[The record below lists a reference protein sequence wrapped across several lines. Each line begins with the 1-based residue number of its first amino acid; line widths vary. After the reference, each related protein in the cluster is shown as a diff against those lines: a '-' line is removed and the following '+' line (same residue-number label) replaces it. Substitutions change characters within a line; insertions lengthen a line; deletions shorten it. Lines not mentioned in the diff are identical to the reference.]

1 MSNRSEVCATQKTSV
16 MSVSVNS
23 LLEKKLEQRKALHR
37 MRKRSV
43 LYSPQ
48 GASVDMMSGLSEFGD
63 LDNKTPTHCFNF
75 CSNDYLGLA
84 NHPKLVEAFGKA
96 AKTFGVGSGASHLVC
111 GHSSEH
117 HALEEELAEFT
128 GRDRA
133 VLFST
138 GYMANLGV
146 MSALL
151 EKNDAVFQ
159 DKLNHA
165 SLLDGGLH
173 SPAKLY
179 RYAHN
184 DMNHLEQRLMKNEA
198 RLKLIASDGVFSMD
212 GDIANV
218 KTLAKISNKHNT
230 LLMIDDAHGFGALGE
245 RGAGVLEAQALS
257 QEDVPILMG
266 TLGKAFGSFGAF
278 VCGSELVVESIIQFA
293 RTYVY
298 TTALPPAVAAASR
311 AALMLVQEEPWRRE
325 HLRFLIK
332 TFRQGAEALNLQLMP
347 SDTAIQPLLVGKD
360 QDALALSQV
369 LMNKGFW
376 VSAIRPPTV
385 AEGTARLRFTFT
397 ANHSLHDI
405 ERLLDSLAQVRMKH
419 SHWFES

>member
-1 MSNRSEVCATQKTSV
+1 MN
-16 MSVSVNS
+16 VSANS
-23 LLEKKLEQRKALHR
+23 FLEKKLEQRKALHR

-43 LYSPQ
+43 MNSPQ
-48 GASVDMMSGLSEFGD
+48 GASVDMLPGLSEFGD
-63 LDNKTPTHCFNF
+63 LTSKTPTHCFNF

-84 NHPKLVEAFGKA
+84 NHPKVVEAFKKA

-111 GHSSEH
+111 GHSHEH

-146 MSALL
+146 MSAML

-184 DMNHLEQRLMKNEA
+184 DIDHLEQRLIKNEA
-198 RLKLIASDGVFSMD
+198 RLRLIASDGVFSMD
-212 GDIANV
+212 GDIAKV
-218 KTLAKISNKHNT
+218 KSLTEVSNKHDA
-230 LLMIDDAHGFGALGE
+230 LLMIDDAHGFGVLGE
-245 RGAGVLEAQALS
+245 RGAGVLETESLS
-257 QEDVPILMG
+257 QNDVPILMG

-278 VCGSELVVESIIQFA
+278 VAGSELVVESIIQFA
-293 RTYVY
+293 RTYIY

-311 AALMLVQEEPWRRE
+311 EALKLVQEESWRRE
-325 HLRFLIK
+325 HLKLLIK
-332 TFRQGAEALNLQLMP
+332 TFQQGAEVFNLQLMP

-360 QDALALSQV
+360 QDALGFSKA
-369 LMNKGFW
+369 LMNEGFW

-397 ANHSLHDI
+397 VNHSLKDI
-405 ERLLDSLAQVRMKH
+405 ERLLDSLVQIRMKH